1 MKKLRH
7 YQAEAKDAVYKGL
20 KNNITKQML
29 VMATGCGKTYTAVN
43 IISPFKRKLWVTH
56 TEELL
61 EQSGIAFLKE
71 LVPNLDVQT
80 MIDTHGGLTDYLKA
94 VRSYSAF
101 TDLGD
106 NEIIKSIGIVKA
118 EAFDI
123 ESDIVMAS
131 AQTLHRRLDKMQPD
145 MFDAIVADECH
156 LFMAKTFVKS
166 LNYFQP
172 KLLLGLTATPF
183 RADGASLSD
192 LFDELI
198 YQYNIEDAIKDG
210 YLCELDAIQVR
221 TRMNLDNVRTT
232 AGEFNQKDLNEA
244 VDTEARNELIVQKYK
259 EYCDGKPNIVFCVDV
274 EHAKNVTN
282 KFKEN
287 GYRTELLVGDESIT
301 PDRKAAINRFKSG
314 ESQILVNV
322 MIATAGFDYP
332 QIGCVTLACP
342 TKSRTKF
349 MQQLGRGTR
358 TWPGVIDAFDTPQE
372 RVKAIKSSPKPHCT
386 ILDIVDTTNRHRL
399 INTWTLDEG
408 KRLEDRLFL
417 TKEKKDKMIA
427 DRNAK
432 TFEATSKYDKKI
444 NLFKIPDV
452 VYSTSLR
459 MKEPATYDQ
468 LNILAQNGYKI
479 LENDYTKADAN
490 YIISNFPASAKQIS
504 YLKWKNYDVTN
515 AITYGQA
522 QLAFKEITLRE
533 KKQKGNSNLPID
545 LNK

>member
-282 KFKEN
+282 KFKEH